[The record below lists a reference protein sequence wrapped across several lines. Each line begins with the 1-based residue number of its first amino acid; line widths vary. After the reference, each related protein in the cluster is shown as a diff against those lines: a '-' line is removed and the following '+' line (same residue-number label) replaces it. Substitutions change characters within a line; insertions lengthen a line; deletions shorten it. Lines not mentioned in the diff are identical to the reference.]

1 MQIQYICTNI
11 SCSYPGDTQYE
22 IQFKSES
29 IMDIN
34 NLATPFF
41 FFFKKE
47 MMRSIIADTPDNSS
61 LNHNHVSGT
70 NVL

>member
-11 SCSYPGDTQYE
+11 NCSYPGDTQYE

-34 NLATPFF
+34 NLATPFCRF
-41 FFFKKE
+41 CKQE
-47 MMRSIIADTPDNSS
+47 MMRSIIANTPDNSS
-61 LNHNHVSGT
+61 LNHTHVSGT
-70 NVL
+70 HVL